1 MFEKIA
7 LKNRIALYY
16 SFAFSV
22 ILLLICS
29 AIYFTVYRGINQTM
43 NETLNEEIEH
53 HVTFVAQQDTFREFV
68 EPREWEEIEHTDL
81 ALNPVFIAIYDA
93 HFRLVEKSPNLFQN
107 QIPWNKK
114 KKENTPYSTKINSF
128 DLLISQ
134 AKLIHHGEI
143 VGYVVIGVSPKH
155 NELALDYLRLVLL
168 ILFPVSVLIIF
179 ISARWIA
186 AKAIRPVFDIIDTA
200 QSISES
206 TLSERIPLP
215 TRKDELY
222 QLAKTINSLL
232 DRLEYQII
240 KAKQFSADASHELRT
255 PLAIIKGTLGILI
268 RRERT
273 QEEYQEKINYSL
285 KQVDRLDVLVEQFLL
300 LSRVENNS
308 LQLKKTNFDLK
319 EEVLHT
325 LERFDLLLHEKQITT
340 NINQLHSFTTEN
352 YREFIEIILDNILSN
367 AIKYT
372 SPKGQ
377 ITISSKQEGNTYFL
391 TIKDNGIGMKAEDVL
406 RIEKR
411 HFRSDDVEN
420 ETFSGVGLG
429 LNIAKKLADLAEID
443 WTIKSVKEIG
453 TEIQLKF
460 NKK

>member
-1 MFEKIA
+1 M
-7 LKNRIALYY
+7 
-16 SFAFSV
+16 
-22 ILLLICS
+22 
-29 AIYFTVYRGINQTM
+29 
-43 NETLNEEIEH
+43 
-53 HVTFVAQQDTFREFV
+53 
-68 EPREWEEIEHTDL
+68 
-81 ALNPVFIAIYDA
+81 
-93 HFRLVEKSPNLFQN
+93 
-107 QIPWNKK
+107 
-114 KKENTPYSTKINSF
+114 
-128 DLLISQ
+128 LISQ

-155 NELALDYLRLVLL
+155 HELALDYLRLVLL
-168 ILFPVSVLIIF
+168 ILFPVSVLVIL

-206 TLSERIPLP
+206 TLSQRVPLP

-255 PLAIIKGTLGILI
+255 PLTIIKGTLGILI
-268 RRERT
+268 RRKRT
-273 QEEYQEKINYSL
+273 QEEYQDKINYTL
-285 KQVDRLDVLVEQFLL
+285 KQIDRLDALVEQFLL

-319 EEVLHT
+319 VEVLHT

-340 NINQLHSFTTEN
+340 KINQLHSFTTEN

-377 ITISSKQEGNTYFL
+377 ITLSSKQEENTYIL
-391 TIKDNGIGMKAEDVL
+391 SIKDNGIGMKSEDVL
-406 RIEKR
+406 RIENR
-411 HFRSDDVEN
+411 HFRSDDVE
-420 ETFSGVGLG
+420 T
-429 LNIAKKLADLAEID
+429 KLFLELV
-443 WTIKSVKEIG
+443 WV
-453 TEIQLKF
+453 
-460 NKK
+460 